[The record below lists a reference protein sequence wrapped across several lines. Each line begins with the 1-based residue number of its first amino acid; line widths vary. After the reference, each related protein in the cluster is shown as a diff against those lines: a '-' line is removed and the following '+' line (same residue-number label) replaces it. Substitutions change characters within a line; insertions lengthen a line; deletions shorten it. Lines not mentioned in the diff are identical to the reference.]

1 MLFVSRLPLDAQAQI
16 LVSTLAEHGA
26 VLALVRAKRICVGLA
41 GREEKAAAKWLRAEL
56 ARLRIAVKHNH
67 ALRLIGKIAGREGW
81 HGALAETAQFRLML
95 TGLATPLGWDVVAT
109 NPKELLE
116 LLCPALVRW
125 ASGVTKPRVA
135 TLKRNAQDLL
145 ISQDVLKDEHGIL
158 VLLKAEATEDW
169 EAWFSFQSYA
179 VERIRR
185 VLEESNAPIFLDGAV
200 LSMLPSSKTDGVRE
214 ITVFDR
220 GIELGR
226 GTELHVLELME
237 AEAGD
242 ELAIGKVSGNGLSTP
257 SHSFLLMETYR
268 KIEPLMETSERTLLH
283 PETEQLMRQYQ
294 LFRRKVGAPLSALR
308 LSGSY
313 VAPDGIPQEI
323 RVDWD
328 AVRAAMTTRNA
339 TPGSLAQDASSTA
352 LGDALLRKP
361 PLVNL
366 TVFVQLARALET
378 LDFNT
383 LVRQP
388 RWSEADAV
396 DEPTLRSVLY
406 AVDDVRFVVGREF
419 APELESELREACR
432 ELHASRRL
440 RQMQQS
446 GALNQPLDELV
457 YAADGEEFLDVAAR
471 CEAAVRMRVSPMFI
485 ATDGIDLPVKL
496 ELPAVGRRLTLL
508 LRPRITEDATGR
520 S

>member
-26 VLALVRAKRICVGLA
+26 VLDLVGAKRLAVGSA
-41 GREEKAAAKWLRAEL
+41 GREEKAAARWLRDEL
-56 ARLRIAVKHNH
+56 ASLHIAIKHNH
-67 ALRLIGKIAGREGW
+67 ALRLIGKLAGREGW
-81 HGALAETAQFRLML
+81 HDAPANTPQFRLML
-95 TGLATPLGWDVVAT
+95 TGLDTPRGWDVVAS

-116 LLCPALVRW
+116 LLCPALVGW
-125 ASGVTKPRVA
+125 TSSVTTPRVA
-135 TLKRNAQDLL
+135 TVKRNAQDLL
-145 ISQDVLKDEHGIL
+145 ISQDVLKDERGLL
-158 VLLKAEATEDW
+158 VLLKAEATADW

-185 VLEESNAPIFLDGAV
+185 VLEEGKAPVFLDGAV
-200 LSMLPSSKTDGVRE
+200 LAMLPSSKTDGVRE
-214 ITVFDR
+214 LTVFDR

-226 GTELHVLELME
+226 GTELHVLELMD

-242 ELAIGKVSGNGLSTP
+242 ELAIGKVDGNGLSTP

-268 KIEPLMETSERTLLH
+268 KLEPLMETSERTLFH
-283 PETEQLMRQYQ
+283 PETEQLLRQYQ
-294 LFRRKVGAPLSALR
+294 LFRRKVGAPLSTLR

-323 RVDWD
+323 PVDWD
-328 AVRAAMTTRNA
+328 AVRAAMTACNA
-339 TPGSLAQDASSTA
+339 TPGSLAQQAGSTEV
-352 LGDALLRKP
+352 GEALLGKP
-361 PLVNL
+361 PLVSL
-366 TVFVQLARALET
+366 TVFVQLARALAT
-378 LDFNT
+378 PDFNT

-388 RWSEADAV
+388 RWSEASAV

-406 AVDDVRFVVGREF
+406 AVDDMRFVVGREF
-419 APELESELREACR
+419 APERESELREACR

-446 GALNQPLDELV
+446 GAFEQPLDELV
-457 YAADGEEFLDVAAR
+457 FAGDGEDFLAAAAR
-471 CEAAVRMRVSPMFI
+471 CEAAVRMRVTPMFI

-508 LRPRITEDATGR
+508 LRPRVTAGANEQG
-520 S
+520 

>member
-16 LVSTLAEHGA
+16 LVSTLALHGA
-26 VLALVRAKRICVGLA
+26 VLDLVCANRLSVGLA
-41 GREEKAAAKWLRAEL
+41 GREEKAAARWLRDEL
-56 ARLRIAVKHNH
+56 ASLHIAIKHNH
-67 ALRLIGKIAGREGW
+67 ALRLIGKLAGREGW
-81 HGALAETAQFRLML
+81 HDAPAETTQFRLML
-95 TGLATPLGWDVVAT
+95 TGLDTPRGWDVVAS

-116 LLCPALVRW
+116 LLCAALIGW
-125 ASGVTKPRVA
+125 TSGVTTPRVA
-135 TLKRNAQDLL
+135 TVKRNAQDLL
-145 ISQDVLKDEHGIL
+145 ISQDVLKDERGIL

-179 VERIRR
+179 LERIRR
-185 VLEESNAPIFLDGAV
+185 VLEEGKAPIFLDGAV
-200 LSMLPSSKTDGVRE
+200 LAMLPSSKTDGVRE
-214 ITVFDR
+214 LTVFDR

-226 GTELHVLELME
+226 GTELHVLELMD

-242 ELAIGKVSGNGLSTP
+242 ELVIGKVDGNELSTP

-268 KIEPLMETSERTLLH
+268 KLEPLVETSERTLFH
-283 PETEQLMRQYQ
+283 PETEQLLRQYQ
-294 LFRRKVGAPLSALR
+294 LFRRKVGAPLASLR

-323 RVDWD
+323 PVDWD

-339 TPGSLAQDASSTA
+339 TPDSLAQDAASTE
-352 LGDALLRKP
+352 LGDDLLRKP
-361 PLVNL
+361 PLVSL

-378 LDFNT
+378 PDFNT

-388 RWSEADAV
+388 RWSEAETV
-396 DEPTLRSVLY
+396 DEHTLRSVLY

-419 APELESELREACR
+419 APEQGAELREACR

-446 GALNQPLDELV
+446 GALNQPMDELV
-457 YAADGEEFLDVAAR
+457 FAADGEEFLDAAAR
-471 CEAAVRMRVSPMFI
+471 CEAAVRMRVAPMFI
-485 ATDGIDLPVKL
+485 GTDGIDLPVKL

-508 LRPRITEDATGR
+508 LRPCVTASANEQG
-520 S
+520 